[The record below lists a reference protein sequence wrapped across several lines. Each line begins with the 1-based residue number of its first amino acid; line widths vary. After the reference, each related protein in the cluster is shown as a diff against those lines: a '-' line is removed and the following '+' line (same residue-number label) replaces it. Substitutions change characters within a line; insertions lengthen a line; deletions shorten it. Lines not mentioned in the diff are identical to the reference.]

1 MYKVSRNIVEILGVK
16 IDNLKVG
23 EALERIEQLIEE
35 GRRGKPRYIVK
46 PNTEIVTYAQSD
58 SQFKNIL
65 NFADLA
71 PPDGVGLMIGSK
83 LLSSGLNQRVGGP
96 DLTEAILKL
105 AEDKGYSCYFYGA
118 KPKVIEKLSLVL
130 KKRFPKLKIAGL
142 RHGYV
147 EKDESVV
154 VEIKTVKPDI
164 LFVALGYPKQ
174 EKWIATNLND
184 FKVPLSIAEG
194 GSFDFISGETKR
206 APYWMRKLGLE
217 WLFRL
222 IIEPGRIRRQMAL
235 PKFLWLI
242 FSKRK

>member
-1 MYKVSRNIVEILGVK
+1 M
-16 IDNLKVG
+16 
-23 EALERIEQLIEE
+23 
-35 GRRGKPRYIVK
+35 
-46 PNTEIVTYAQSD
+46 
-58 SQFKNIL
+58 
-65 NFADLA
+65 
-71 PPDGVGLMIGSK
+71 
-83 LLSSGLNQRVGGP
+83 
-96 DLTEAILKL
+96 
-105 AEDKGYSCYFYGA
+105 
-118 KPKVIEKLSLVL
+118 VL

>member
-1 MYKVSRNIVEILGVK
+1 MSRNTVEILGVK

>member
-71 PPDGVGLMIGSK
+71 PPDGVGLMIGSR
-83 LLSSGLNQRVGGP
+83 LLSSGLSQRVGGP